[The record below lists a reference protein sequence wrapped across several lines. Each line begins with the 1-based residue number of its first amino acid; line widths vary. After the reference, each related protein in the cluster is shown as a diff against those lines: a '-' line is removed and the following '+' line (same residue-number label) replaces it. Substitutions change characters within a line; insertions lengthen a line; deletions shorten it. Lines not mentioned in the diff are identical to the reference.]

1 VPPSSLAVLRLR
13 ARRIARALFG
23 LPGAPALQDI
33 TGQSDNPGG
42 LRSFAVLPPGLSPG
56 APLVVLLHGCTQDA
70 ALIATGTGWGAL
82 AETAGFALLVP
93 QQTEAKNPRGC
104 FNWFLPAE
112 SRRDMGEAASI
123 RAAIAALI
131 ARHGLDPARVYV
143 VGLSA
148 GGAMTSQLLAA
159 YPEVFAAGAIIAG
172 LPAGAAEDVP
182 SALAAMQ
189 TGAPRP
195 AEAWAAVVRAASP
208 HTGPWPRVSVWHG
221 ARDPLVNPLAAEGS
235 VAQWRLVHGLAESP
249 TRLPGATPAHRW
261 EVWRDAA
268 GQTLLESNLIAGLG
282 HGVPIGGRT
291 GRAGKHFLPVG
302 IDSTRRIASFF
313 GLLNESSLRSDGSHR
328 DPSERR

>member
-1 VPPSSLAVLRLR
+1 MPPLSLAVLRLR
-13 ARRIARALFG
+13 ARRFLRALVG
-23 LPGAPALQDI
+23 LSTPPELIDI
-33 TGQSDNPGG
+33 TGRSDNPGA

-56 APLVVLLHGCTQDA
+56 APLVVLLHGCTQNA
-70 ALIATGTGWGAL
+70 AVIASGTGWAGL
-82 AETAGFALLVP
+82 AETAGFALLLP

-104 FNWFLPAE
+104 FNWFLPGE
-112 SRRDMGEAASI
+112 SRRDRGEAASI
-123 RAAIAALI
+123 RAAIAAMI
-131 ARHGLDPARVYV
+131 ARHQLDPARVFV
-143 VGLSA
+143 LGLSA

-195 AEAWAAVVRAASP
+195 AEAWADLVRAASP

-221 ARDPLVNPLAAEGS
+221 TRDAVVNPLAAEGC
-235 VAQWRLVHGLAESP
+235 VAQWRLLHGLADAP
-249 TRLPGATPAHRW
+249 TRLPGVTPAHRW

-268 GQTLLESNLIAGLG
+268 GRTLVECNLIAGLA

-291 GRAGKHFLPVG
+291 GRPGAHFLPVG
-302 IDSTRRIASFF
+302 IDSTRRIATFF
-313 GLLNESSLRSDGSHR
+313 GLL
-328 DPSERR
+328 

>member
-13 ARRIARALFG
+13 ARRFARALVG
-23 LPGAPALQDI
+23 LSTPPDLREITGHSENPGA
-33 TGQSDNPGG
+33 
-42 LRSFAVLPPGLSPG
+42 LRSFAVLPPGLSQG
-56 APLVVLLHGCTQDA
+56 APLVVLLHGCTQNA
-70 ALIATGTGWGAL
+70 ALIATGTGWARL
-82 AETAGFALLVP
+82 AETAGFALLLP

-112 SRRDMGEAASI
+112 SRRDRGEAASI
-123 RAAIAALI
+123 RAAIAAMIL
-131 ARHGLDPARVYV
+131 RHGLDSARVYV

-148 GGAMTSQLLAA
+148 GGAMSSQLLAA

-195 AEAWAAVVRAASP
+195 AEAWADLVRAASP

-221 ARDPLVNPLAAEGS
+221 TRDAVVNPLAAEGC
-235 VAQWRLVHGLAESP
+235 VAQWRLVHGLPESP

-261 EVWRDAA
+261 EVWRDAD
-268 GQTLLESNLIAGLG
+268 GQTMLESNLIAGLA

-291 GRAGKHFLPVG
+291 GRPGAHFLPVG
-302 IDSTRRIASFF
+302 IDSTRRIATFF
-313 GLLNESSLRSDGSHR
+313 GLLH
-328 DPSERR
+328 